1 MAACGPQHNPLIC
14 WESSNYSS
22 KPLECAVLSF
32 WIKLLRYRD
41 MKGKAERAT
50 VDKRQPKTERER
62 QVIIR
67 CRVGVFA
74 RRKLEITTRLEVE
87 SLSLFSPSFS
97 QFSSC
102 SSSLICLSHEMQS
115 FYINSSTVRSIISL
129 FFSFHITF
137 DVQGS
142 GISSE
147 EQLALD
153 YRMYNYI
160 LEWAENISQNVL
172 SN

>member
-1 MAACGPQHNPLIC
+1 MGIWHPLVY
-14 WESSNYSS
+14 WASSNYSS

-32 WIKLLRYRD
+32 WIKLLRYRE

-50 VDKRQPKTERER
+50 VDERQPKTERER
-62 QVIIR
+62 RVIIR
-67 CRVGVFA
+67 CCVGVFA
-74 RRKLEITTRLEVE
+74 RWKLEITTRLEVE

-97 QFSSC
+97 QFSS
-102 SSSLICLSHEMQS
+102 SSLICLSHEMQS
-115 FYINSSTVRSIISL
+115 FCINSSTVRSIISL
-129 FFSFHITF
+129 FFLVPHHTF

-160 LEWAENISQNVL
+160 LEWAENISQSVL